1 MTIMADELTF
11 LLTTL
16 NCCSNVG
23 NIEAVISSPSVKCV
37 ILEGALRNLSMQTI
51 GLQGLWHTKL
61 LSALQWLFPLTKVN
75 WVTKYRGKQPL
86 KCCHSISLTFVMS
99 HYMYQQLFLGCF
111 LSSFLLYS
119 LPPSPR
125 LVEEAASVLGKDTA
139 LLARVMEWCE
149 AKDHAGVRGEANR
162 LLAALI
168 RHSRNPVSF
177 RHTQYV

>member
-1 MTIMADELTF
+1 
-11 LLTTL
+11 
-16 NCCSNVG
+16 
-23 NIEAVISSPSVKCV
+23 
-37 ILEGALRNLSMQTI
+37 
-51 GLQGLWHTKL
+51 
-61 LSALQWLFPLTKVN
+61 
-75 WVTKYRGKQPL
+75 
-86 KCCHSISLTFVMS
+86 MS